1 MEFPVE
7 KWKKF
12 SPKTHP
18 LFRKIYFQDKPLFL
32 TEEITPE
39 IEPFAHH
46 DDAVLIDEYST
57 PAVHSMLHEMEQPR
71 VHAGIFL
78 YQDVE
83 QLYAAIKK
91 RFTLVIAAGGLV
103 TNERGDLLFI
113 FRKGKWDLPKGKSE
127 GKESPEACA
136 VRETEEETGLR
147 QVALD
152 CYLTTTYHTYAENG
166 KKILKETHWYR
177 LHVAGDQ
184 QPLPQT
190 EEQITAVEWAVPT
203 GLERYRSNTYPSIL
217 DVLQAAGY

>member
-1 MEFPVE
+1 
-7 KWKKF
+7 
-12 SPKTHP
+12 
-18 LFRKIYFQDKPLFL
+18 LFRKIYFNDKPLFL
-32 TEEITPE
+32 TDKIYPE
-39 IEPFAHH
+39 IEPFVHH

-57 PAVHSMLHEMEQPR
+57 PAIHAILHEMEQPK

-83 QLYAAIKK
+83 QLYTALKK
-91 RFTLVIAAGGLV
+91 RFTLIIAAGGLV

-127 GKESPEACA
+127 GKESPEECA

-147 QVALD
+147 QVTLD
-152 CYLTTTYHTYAENG
+152 SFLTTTFHTYVENG

-177 LHVAGDQ
+177 LQITGDQ

-203 GLERYRSNTYPSIL
+203 SLERYLSNTYPSIL